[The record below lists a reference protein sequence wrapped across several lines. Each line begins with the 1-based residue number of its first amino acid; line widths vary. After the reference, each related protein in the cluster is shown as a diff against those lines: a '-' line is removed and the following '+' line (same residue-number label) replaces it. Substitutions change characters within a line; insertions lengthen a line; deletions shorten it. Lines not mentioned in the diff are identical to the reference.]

1 MSPVKR
7 QILVMLVLPVLGL
20 LIASGMIVL
29 DSFREIRE
37 LSRFNA
43 ALRSFEAGM
52 HELSRELGKEFV
64 LTTGYMSGGSREYAD
79 LMTAQRPVVDDLR
92 QRVTA
97 YEPPPAVRAD
107 EALAK
112 DYRRVLEQLADLDGI
127 RERIDG
133 GKVGRDEV
141 VAFYREGILRITHYL
156 ERVGRTVPNM
166 EIAGRFETVLKL
178 FQGRAAAAGEAAF
191 GLALARN
198 GTFDPII
205 YPEYVASHA
214 HQHAFLEDL
223 AEEGGETMTALLD
236 GVLSDAGRTL
246 YRDWEKTLIEVAS
259 SFNTQGRDPAEWL
272 RLTTDRIDGL
282 FALERRLTDELVE
295 AASVQESANLR
306 LLLVLLALLLAVS
319 GVSGYLVW
327 RGFASIDRMQAAEEQ
342 ARGEA
347 EQQRRQTARE
357 IAARFES
364 EISGIVE
371 KLGRLIGELETS
383 ARAVDESVE
392 NSKKESANALGAVEK
407 ASATTRSIAT
417 AAEELSQSAQEI
429 AEQIT
434 RSSAIA
440 RDASQ
445 QVERA
450 SGTME
455 ELAAM
460 TEKIGAVINLIA
472 DIAEQTNLL
481 ALNATIEAARAGE
494 AGKGFAVVAQEVKSL
509 ATQTGKATQEI
520 AAQITAVQ
528 EVSGNAVGVIKQ
540 VREVMN
546 EVDHIAATVAAAVE
560 EQNAAIADIA
570 TNTQQTARGTG
581 EIEGSIHRIS
591 RQIEASG
598 EAARVMHENADGCA
612 EGARSLKE
620 RIEAFLARMR
630 AA

>member
-7 QILVMLVLPVLGL
+7 QILVMLALPVLGL

-29 DSFREIRE
+29 DSLREIRE

-52 HELSRELGKEFV
+52 HELSLELGKEFV
-64 LTTGYMSGGSREYAD
+64 LTTGYMSGGSKEYAD
-79 LMTAQRPVVDDLR
+79 LMTAQRPAVDALR
-92 QRVTA
+92 QRATA
-97 YEPPPAVRAD
+97 YELPLAVRAND
-107 EALAK
+107 ELAK
-112 DYRRVLEQLADLDGI
+112 DYGRVLEQLAGLDEI
-127 RERIDG
+127 RGRIDG

-141 VAFYREGILRITHYL
+141 VAFYREGIARITHYL
-156 ERVGRTVPNM
+156 ERVAQTVPNVA
-166 EIAGRFETVLKL
+166 IGGRFETVLTL
-178 FQGRAAAAGEAAF
+178 FEGRAAAAGEAAF

-198 GTFDPII
+198 GTFDPAI
-205 YPEYVASHA
+205 YPKYVASHA

-236 GVLSDAGRTL
+236 GILSDADRAL

-259 SFNTQGRDPAEWL
+259 SFNTQGRDPVEWL
-272 RLTTDRIDGL
+272 RLTTARIDGL
-282 FALERRLTDELVE
+282 FALERRMTDGLVE
-295 AASVQESANLR
+295 AAAVQESANLR
-306 LLLVLLALLLAVS
+306 LLLVLLVLLLAVS
-319 GVSGYLVW
+319 VVSGYLVW
-327 RGFASIDRMQAAEEQ
+327 RGFTSIDRMQAAEER

-347 EQQRRQTARE
+347 EQQRQQTARE

-392 NSKKESANALGAVEK
+392 SSKKESTNALGAVEQ
-407 ASATTRSIAT
+407 ATATTRSIAT

-440 RDASQ
+440 RDATQ

-528 EVSGNAVGVIKQ
+528 EVSGNAVSVIKQ

-570 TNTQQTARGTG
+570 SNTQQTARGTD
-581 EIEGSIHRIS
+581 EIEHSIHRIS

-612 EGARSLKE
+612 EGAKSLKE

>member
-7 QILVMLVLPVLGL
+7 QILVMLALPVLAL
-20 LIASGMIVL
+20 LMASGKIVF
-29 DSFREIRE
+29 DSVREIRE

-43 ALRSFEAGM
+43 ALRSFESGM
-52 HELSRELGKEFV
+52 HALSRELGKEFV
-64 LTTGYMSGGSREYAD
+64 LTTGYMSGGSKQYAD
-79 LMTAQRPVVDDLR
+79 LMTAQRPAVDALR
-92 QRVTA
+92 QRAAA
-97 YEPPPAVRAD
+97 YELPSAVRANA
-107 EALAK
+107 ELAK
-112 DYRRVLEQLADLDGI
+112 DYARVLEQLAALDEI
-127 RERIDG
+127 RGRIDG

-141 VAFYREGILRITHYL
+141 VAFYREALARITHYL
-156 ERVGRTVPNM
+156 ERVGQTVPNM
-166 EIAGRFETVLKL
+166 EIAGYYETVLTL
-178 FQGRAAAAGEAAF
+178 FEGRAAAAGEAAF

-198 GTFDPII
+198 GTFDPVV

-223 AEEGGETMTALLD
+223 AEEGGESMAAQLE
-236 GVLSDAGRTL
+236 GILSEADRAL
-246 YRDWEKTLIEVAS
+246 YRDWEKMLIEVAS
-259 SFNTQGRDPAEWL
+259 SFNTQGRDPLEWL
-272 RLTTDRIDGL
+272 RLTTGRIDGL
-282 FALERRLTDELVE
+282 FALERRMTDELV
-295 AASVQESANLR
+295 AAAGAQERADFR
-306 LLLVLLALLLAVS
+306 LLLALLALLLVIALA
-319 GVSGYLVW
+319 SGYLVW
-327 RGFASIDRMQAAEEQ
+327 RGFASIDRMQAAEER

-347 EQQRRQTARE
+347 EQQRQRTAQE

-371 KLGRLIGELETS
+371 KLGRLIGELGAS

-392 NSKKESANALGAVEK
+392 KSRAESASVFGSVEQ
-407 ASATTRSIAT
+407 ATATTRSIAA

-460 TEKIGAVINLIA
+460 TEKIGTVINLIA

-494 AGKGFAVVAQEVKSL
+494 AGKGFAVVAQEVKAL
-509 ATQTGKATQEI
+509 ATQTGKATQDI

-528 EVSGNAVGVIKQ
+528 EVSGNAVNVIKR
-540 VREVMN
+540 VREVMS
-546 EVDHIAATVAAAVE
+546 EVDHIASTVAAAVE

-581 EIEGSIHRIS
+581 EIEQSVHRIS

-598 EAARVMHENADGCA
+598 EAARVMRENADGCA